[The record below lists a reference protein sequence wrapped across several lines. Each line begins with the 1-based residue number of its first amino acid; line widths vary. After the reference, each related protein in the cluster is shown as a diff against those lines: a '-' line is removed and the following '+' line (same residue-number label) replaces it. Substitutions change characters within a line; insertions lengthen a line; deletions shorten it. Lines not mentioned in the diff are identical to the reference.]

1 MMTLILTYQNTSIV
15 VLRRYDDLLAAEEKA
30 LKTGK
35 GLHDKKN
42 VPVHR
47 VSDMSGN
54 AVKCKQFLPFLQV
67 TTNQDTFVQSEPNQ

>member
-1 MMTLILTYQNTSIV
+1 MSQGYATV
-15 VLRRYDDLLAAEEKA
+15 VRYAAGNDQRSSKYDDLLAAEEKA

-67 TTNQDTFVQSEPNQ
+67 TTANHN